1 MVKLTDLKE
10 GDVVHVLDEGIERAG
25 TVVDISRD
33 DNMACIDNGVQEFW
47 YPLEQIVPIPLT
59 EAHLVNILGFERE
72 ETADGVKFKK
82 GPFRVLIHDPG
93 NYTNIDVWYRED
105 HRHFSHPLYLHEL
118 QNHHLDMTKVHLERV
133 AAS

>member
-1 MVKLTDLKE
+1 MVKLTDLKS

-72 ETADGVKFKK
+72 ETTDGVKFKK

-93 NYTNIDVWYRED
+93 NYTNVDVWYRED
-105 HRHFSHPLYLHEL
+105 HRHFNHPLYLHEL

-133 AAS
+133 ATH